1 MEFLCI
7 SSFIIL
13 HPKNNKINQI
23 TFDICSYLLVT
34 KKKKTNVY
42 RNKILKANEFM
53 TWKDKNKN

>member
-53 TWKDKNKN
+53 T